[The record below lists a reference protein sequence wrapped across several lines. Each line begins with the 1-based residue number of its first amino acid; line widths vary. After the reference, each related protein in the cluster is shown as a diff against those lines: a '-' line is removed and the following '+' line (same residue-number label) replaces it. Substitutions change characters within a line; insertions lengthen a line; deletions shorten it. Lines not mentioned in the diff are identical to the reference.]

1 MIIRSG
7 SCLCGRVRYSVN
19 ADPIRIGLC
28 HCMDCRKE
36 SGSVFATFGIWPRHA
51 FEMSGDVRYYE
62 GRGFCAFCGSRVF
75 NQLDDP
81 EVEIRVGSLD
91 MAPTDVRPTY
101 ELWVKRRESWL
112 APLPDAEQ
120 FEEDRPGRT

>member
-7 SCLCGRVRYSVN
+7 SCLCGQVRYSVK
-19 ADPIRIGLC
+19 ADPVRIGLC

-51 FEMSGDVRYYE
+51 FEMSGEVRYYE
-62 GRGFCAFCGSRVF
+62 GRGFCTSCGGRVF
-75 NQLDDP
+75 NQLEDP

-91 MAPTDVRPTY
+91 MAPTDVEPTY
-101 ELWVKRRESWL
+101 ELWVKRRENWL
-112 APLPDAEQ
+112 VPLEGAQQ
-120 FEEDRPGRT
+120 FEEDRV

>member
-7 SCLCGRVRYSVN
+7 SCLCGQVRYSVK

-51 FEMSGDVRYYE
+51 FEMTGDVRYYE
-62 GRGFCAFCGSRVF
+62 GRGFCTSCGGRVF
-75 NQLDDP
+75 NQLEDP

-91 MAPTDVRPTY
+91 MAPTDVEPTY
-101 ELWVKRRESWL
+101 ELWVKRRENWL
-112 APLPDAEQ
+112 APLEGAEQ
-120 FEEDRPGRT
+120 FDEDRS

>member
-7 SCLCGRVRYSVN
+7 SCLCGQVRYSVK

-51 FEMSGDVRYYE
+51 FEMSGEVRYYE
-62 GRGFCAFCGSRVF
+62 GRGFCTSCGGRVF

-91 MAPTDVRPTY
+91 MAPTDVEPTY
-101 ELWVKRRESWL
+101 ELWVKRRENWL
-112 APLPDAEQ
+112 SPLEGAEQ
-120 FEEDRPGRT
+120 FEEDRV